1 MSDSCRG
8 RDFEAKNAVSEGGKR
23 RMGRDEG
30 GDVEVG
36 KKVELKDVWEVSPSW
51 VFASAY
57 LFTVCPFVSA
67 SSCIYTRTYHT
78 AGPKQ

>member
-8 RDFEAKNAVSEGGKR
+8 RDFEAKNAVSEGGRR
-23 RMGRDEG
+23 RMARDKGE
-30 GDVEVG
+30 DVEVG
-36 KKVELKDVWEVSPSW
+36 KKVELKDVWEVSLFW
-51 VFASAY
+51 GFASAY

-78 AGPKQ
+78 ARPKQ